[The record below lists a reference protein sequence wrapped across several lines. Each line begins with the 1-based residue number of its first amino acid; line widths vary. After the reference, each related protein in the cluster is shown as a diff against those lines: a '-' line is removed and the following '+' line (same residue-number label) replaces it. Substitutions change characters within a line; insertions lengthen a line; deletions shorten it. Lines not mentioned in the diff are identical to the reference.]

1 MPSERILEELEN
13 FGVEVETMGC
23 VPPYA
28 NEKTYLFQCKN
39 CKHEWFDYEDL
50 EENYFEFTLN
60 TYPGQYMGKIV
71 YQEGFVCLQ
80 HSQYSEYLR
89 IPNNEETK
97 HFWKKIDELDVW
109 SWKKKYSNDEILDG
123 FGWEMIIKRNGK
135 KEKKVYGYNSYPN
148 NKKYFNKFLNS
159 INKFVGWDFK
169 I

>member
-1 MPSERILEELEN
+1 MIRFLVFL
-13 FGVEVETMGC
+13 C
-23 VPPYA
+23 
-28 NEKTYLFQCKN
+28 
-39 CKHEWFDYEDL
+39 
-50 EENYFEFTLN
+50 
-60 TYPGQYMGKIV
+60 

-80 HSQYSEYLR
+80 HSQYNEYLR